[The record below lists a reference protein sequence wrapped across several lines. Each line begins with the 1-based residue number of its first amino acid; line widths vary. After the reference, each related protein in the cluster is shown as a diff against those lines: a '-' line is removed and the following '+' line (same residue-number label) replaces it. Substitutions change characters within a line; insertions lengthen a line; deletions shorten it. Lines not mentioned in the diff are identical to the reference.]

1 MVNEGLISY
10 YYHQGCASNLPRGG
24 QPSVKVLRGGVELH
38 DFGLRRVRL
47 QDFRR
52 EAPEIGAEGAV
63 LENFCDFSK
72 KLSLKNAIKN
82 ENLGVWG

>member
-1 MVNEGLISY
+1 MKS
-10 YYHQGCASNLPRGG
+10 
-24 QPSVKVLRGGVELH
+24 LRGGVELH
-38 DFGLRRVRL
+38 DFGLRGGVRL

-72 KLSLKNAIKN
+72 KLSLKNAIKS

>member
-1 MVNEGLISY
+1 MPVPLSEGGSTFRE
-10 YYHQGCASNLPRGG
+10 SPE
-24 QPSVKVLRGGVELH
+24 GGVELH
-38 DFGLRRVRL
+38 DFGLRGGVRL

-72 KLSLKNAIKN
+72 KLSLKNAIKS

>member
-1 MVNEGLISY
+1 MCEQVSEGGSTF
-10 YYHQGCASNLPRGG
+10 RGG
-24 QPSVKVLRGGVELH
+24 PEGGSSCTILAS
-38 DFGLRRVRL
+38 GGVRL

-63 LENFCDFSK
+63 LENFWRFFE
-72 KLSLKNAIKN
+72 KLLLRNAIKS

>member
-1 MVNEGLISY
+1 MRTTF
-10 YYHQGCASNLPRGG
+10 RGG
-24 QPSVKVLRGGVELH
+24 STFREIPQGGFDCTILAS
-38 DFGLRRVRL
+38 GGVRL

-63 LENFCDFSK
+63 LENFCDFSE
-72 KLSLKNAIKN
+72 KLLLKNEGKS

>member
-1 MVNEGLISY
+1 MPVVPSEGGVIFSVNF
-10 YYHQGCASNLPRGG
+10 
-24 QPSVKVLRGGVELH
+24 LRGDSVARFWPQG
-38 DFGLRRVRL
+38 VRL

-52 EAPEIGAEGAV
+52 EAPENGAEGAV

-72 KLSLKNAIKN
+72 KLSLKNAIKS

>member
-1 MVNEGLISY
+1 M
-10 YYHQGCASNLPRGG
+10 
-24 QPSVKVLRGGVELH
+24 H
-38 DFGLRRVRL
+38 DFGLRGGVRL

-52 EAPEIGAEGAV
+52 EAPENGAEGAV

-72 KLSLKNAIKN
+72 KLSLKNAIKS

>member
-1 MVNEGLISY
+1 MCEQVSEGGS
-10 YYHQGCASNLPRGG
+10 AFRGG
-24 QPSVKVLRGGVELH
+24 PEGG
-38 DFGLRRVRL
+38 GLSCTILASGGVRL

-52 EAPEIGAEGAV
+52 EAPENGAEGAV

-72 KLSLKNAIKN
+72 KLSLKNAIKS

>member
-1 MVNEGLISY
+1 MEQLLPGMCVPLSEG
-10 YYHQGCASNLPRGG
+10 GG
-24 QPSVKVLRGGVELH
+24 QPSVKALRGVRLH
-38 DFGLRRVRL
+38 DFGLRGVRL

-63 LENFCDFSK
+63 LENFWRFFE
-72 KLSLKNAIKN
+72 KLLLRNAIKS

>member
-1 MVNEGLISY
+1 MRAGF
-10 YYHQGCASNLPRGG
+10 RGG
-24 QPSVKVLRGGVELH
+24 GSTFRESPEGG
-38 DFGLRRVRL
+38 GLSCTILASGGGVRL

-72 KLSLKNAIKN
+72 KLSLKNAIKS